1 MSLQVNDIQALQ
13 ARQKLG
19 ELLERVYYQ
28 DQRFRISRK
37 NKPMAWLVGDPF
49 VDTVSKLVDHII
61 ENEPALA
68 DSLAIT
74 LDDEIRSII
83 EQGTKERKAGKLLP
97 FDSILDDE

>member
-1 MSLQVNDIQALQ
+1 MQINDIQALE

-37 NKPMAWLVGDPF
+37 NKPMAWLVGDAF
-49 VDTVSKLVDHII
+49 INAVGTLLDYIV

-68 DSLAIT
+68 DSLSIT
-74 LDDEIRSII
+74 LDTQIRAII
-83 EQGTKERKAGKLLP
+83 ERGTKERQAGKLLP
-97 FDSILDDE
+97 IESILDDE